1 LPAAPHELQEALD
14 RIDDGVI
21 VYDRDW
27 RFRYLNSSAERYLG
41 RPRDELLGRVLS
53 EAFSGATGR
62 DAEQMLRQAAE
73 RHEPTE
79 LEVFAPVRQ
88 RWVAFR
94 VFPHD
99 RGASVI
105 FRDITE
111 TRKVTEAL
119 RASEAWH
126 RAVFDHAL
134 DGMLLTA
141 PTGEVLAANPAA
153 CAMVGRT
160 EQEICAKGR
169 AGVIDTSDPRLA
181 DALEERRRTGYVRA
195 ELTGIRKDGS
205 RFPVELS
212 SVIFVDAEG
221 RERTSQILR
230 DLTDIRRAHD
240 RLQLIAD
247 AGAVLGASLET
258 EATLRQV
265 TRLAVPRMADYC
277 IVDLVEEGALRRV
290 AVSHR
295 DPARERFLLEEGS
308 PGPIGRRDGGIY
320 KVARTGEAELVPVV
334 DDAWLRSTTR
344 DETHLGFAR
353 ASAPRSALVVPLLG
367 RSGVLGVLSL
377 LIVEEG
383 RRYETSDLATARA
396 VADRAALAIE
406 NARLYEQ
413 AVQAMRL
420 RDDVL
425 GIVSH
430 DMRNPLNAIA
440 LTARALGRKTGAP
453 ELESIDRAVKRADRL
468 IQDLL
473 MVAALEAGA
482 MPLDRTR
489 QAIASILAESVD
501 MNRTVADDRAID
513 LSMAVEPGLPEV
525 SVDRHRI
532 LQVIGN
538 LLDNALKFTPAGGRV
553 RVAAHR
559 AEGSVVV
566 TVSDTGRGIP
576 AEALPHVFDR
586 FWQVAETRRAG
597 AGLGLGIAKGI
608 VEAHG
613 GTISVESEPGRGAS
627 FSFAIPTG
635 AAPTGGTGLDPGP
648 STSAT
653 AGPTSRAAPRPA
665 G

>member
-1 LPAAPHELQEALD
+1 MPPAELPASQHELQEALE

-27 RFRYLNSSAERYLG
+27 RFRYLNASAERYLG
-41 RPRDELLGRVLS
+41 RPRRELLGRVLS
-53 EAFSGATGR
+53 EAFPGAPGR
-62 DAEQMLRQAAE
+62 ESEQMLRHAVARQQT
-73 RHEPTE
+73 TE

-88 RWVAFR
+88 RWVALR
-94 VFPHD
+94 VFPYD

-111 TRKVTEAL
+111 IRKITEAL

-134 DGMLLTA
+134 DGVLLTA
-141 PTGEVLAANPAA
+141 PTGEILAANPAA
-153 CAMVGRT
+153 CAMLGRT
-160 EQEICAKGR
+160 EEEMCAGGR
-169 AGVIDTSDPRLA
+169 AGVVDTSDPRLA
-181 DALEERRRTGYVRA
+181 VALEERRRTGHVRA
-195 ELTGIRKDGS
+195 ELTGVRKDGS
-205 RFPVELS
+205 RFPIELS
-212 SVIFVDAEG
+212 SAIFVDAEG

-230 DLTDIRRAHD
+230 DLTETKRAQD

-277 IVDLVEEGALRRV
+277 ILDLVEEGALRRV

-295 DPARERFLLEEGS
+295 DPARERSLIEAGS
-308 PGPIGRRDGGIY
+308 PGPVVRGAGGIY
-320 KVARTGEAELVPVV
+320 EVARTGEAELVPVV
-334 DDAWLRSTTR
+334 DDVWLRSTTR
-344 DETHLGFAR
+344 DEAHLRFAR
-353 ASAPRSALVVPLLG
+353 ANAPRSALVVPLLG

-383 RRYETSDLATARA
+383 RRYEMADLAAARA

-430 DMRNPLNAIA
+430 DLRNPLNAIA
-440 LTARALGRKTGAP
+440 LTARGLGRKTGAP
-453 ELESIDRAVKRADRL
+453 ELEIITRAVKRADRL
-468 IQDLL
+468 IQDLV
-473 MVAALEAGA
+473 MVAALEAGG

-489 QAIASILAESVD
+489 QTVASILAESID
-501 MNRTVADDRAID
+501 MNQAVADDRSID
-513 LSMAVEPGLPEV
+513 LGMAVEPGLPEV

-538 LLDNALKFTPAGGRV
+538 LLDNALKFTPEGGSV
-553 RVAAHR
+553 RVGAHR

-566 TVSDTGRGIP
+566 TVSDTGSGVP
-576 AEALPHVFDR
+576 AAALPHVFDR

-597 AGLGLGIAKGI
+597 AGLGLAIAKGV

-613 GTISVESEPGRGAS
+613 GTISVESEPGRGAT
-627 FSFAIPTG
+627 FSFAIPVG
-635 AAPTGGTGLDPGP
+635 AGV
-648 STSAT
+648 SSA
-653 AGPTSRAAPRPA
+653 
-665 G
+665 